1 VILKEATTLAIF
13 LRDRAAAS
21 PAFERTDMTTLSLTD
36 AERTVFA
43 RVANADAPPGA
54 IVRDFDAL
62 LDYLRT
68 DGIPVSPKTSE
79 FAIARLPELNALLTH
94 PVPIGL
100 PRGRQT
106 SYPNV
111 DGLHLLLRFSRLG
124 KVDRFGT
131 TPRMVL
137 NTEMAAKW
145 QLLNPTER
153 YFTLLERWWSFAD
166 FEQSRFGLVADRMAE
181 YRCTFLKRHRP
192 GSREKERDEKWQVAM
207 FGALGMK
214 QIALMQLFGLLDIV
228 SDQAV
233 SGKGWQIKRIVA
245 TPWGLSASATYLRA
259 FGYTSTE
266 LLAHF
271 LNPSGEDSVE
281 EEVPSEEEMDR
292 PPFFAWAD
300 AVIPFFPAWRNS
312 LGEPEAVEPFRGS
325 VTFKVSLGPSVWRR
339 IVMPA
344 ESAFVDLAE
353 FILDTFEFDHDHLY
367 QFRYQDEYTTLRTLH
382 DPSCRDVD
390 GDYADEVSLGKAGLF
405 PQQLVEF
412 HYDFGD
418 DWRFDVRV
426 EKLDA
431 SETGAEPAVLAKEGK
446 APQQYQ

>member
-1 VILKEATTLAIF
+1 
-13 LRDRAAAS
+13 
-21 PAFERTDMTTLSLTD
+21 MTTLSLTD
-36 AERTVFA
+36 ADRTVFA
-43 RVANADAPPGA
+43 AVAAAPDSPGT

-62 LDYLRT
+62 LNYLST

-79 FAIARLPELNALLTH
+79 FAIARLPELNSLLTH
-94 PVPIGL
+94 PAPIGL
-100 PRGRQT
+100 SRGRQM
-106 SYPNV
+106 SYPHV

-124 KVDRFGT
+124 KVDRSST

-145 QLLNPTER
+145 QLLSPTER
-153 YFTLLERWWSFAD
+153 YFSLLERWWSFAD
-166 FEQSRFGLVADRMAE
+166 FGPDRFGLAAADRMAE

-192 GSREKERDEKWQVAM
+192 GSRAKERDEKWQVAM

-266 LLAHF
+266 LLAHL
-271 LNPSGEDSVE
+271 LNPSGEVSVE

-312 LGEPEAVEPFRGS
+312 LGESEAVEPFQGN

-344 ESAFVDLAE
+344 ESAFADLAQ
-353 FILDTFEFDHDHLY
+353 FILDAFEFDDDHLY
-367 QFRYQDEYTTLRTLH
+367 QFRYQDEYTTLRILH

-405 PQQLVEF
+405 PKQLVEF
-412 HYDFGD
+412 RYDFGD

-426 EKLDA
+426 ERLDA

>member
-1 VILKEATTLAIF
+1 
-13 LRDRAAAS
+13 
-21 PAFERTDMTTLSLTD
+21 MTTLSLTD

-54 IVRDFDAL
+54 VVRDFDAL
-62 LDYLRT
+62 LDYLST

-111 DGLHLLLRFSRLG
+111 DGFHLLLRFSRLG
-124 KVDRFGT
+124 KVDRFAT
-131 TPRMVL
+131 TPRMVV

-153 YFTLLERWWSFAD
+153 YFSLLERWWSFAD
-166 FEQSRFGLVADRMAE
+166 FGPDRFGLAAADRMAE

-192 GSREKERDEKWQVAM
+192 GSRAKERDEKWQVAM
-207 FGALGMK
+207 LALLGMK
-214 QIALMQLFGLLDIV
+214 QIAMMQLFGLLDIV

-233 SGKGWQIKRIVA
+233 SGKGWQIKRMVA

-259 FGYTSTE
+259 FRYTSTE
-266 LLAHF
+266 LLEHL
-271 LNPSGEDSVE
+271 LNPSGENSVE
-281 EEVPSEEEMDR
+281 EEDPSEEELDR
-292 PPFFAWAD
+292 PPFFTWAD
-300 AVIPFFPAWRNS
+300 AVIPFFPAWRSS
-312 LGEPEAVEPFRGS
+312 LGEPETVEPFRGS
-325 VTFKVSLGPSVWRR
+325 VTFKVALGQGVWRR

-344 ESAFVDLAE
+344 QSDFADLAE
-353 FILDTFEFDHDHLY
+353 FILDAFNFDHEHLY
-367 QFRYQDEYTTLRTLH
+367 QFRYQDEYATQRTLD
-382 DPSCRDVD
+382 DPSCSDVD
-390 GDYADEVSLGKAGLF
+390 DDYADEVTLGEAGLS
-405 PQQLVEF
+405 PRQLVEF
-412 HYDFGD
+412 RYDFGD
-418 DWRFDVRV
+418 DWRFNVLV

-431 SETGAEPAVLAKEGK
+431 SETGAEPAVLTKEGK